1 MCKLFDQKIFVILP
15 ENYLLILTYDLTSAL
30 APSGNIYD
38 ISGPVLSVY
47 LELSVSGVVLGTSL
61 GSSSLH

>member
-1 MCKLFDQKIFVILP
+1 MLKLFDQKIFVILP

-38 ISGPVLSVY
+38 VSGPALCVY
-47 LELSVSGVVLGTSL
+47 LEFRVSGIVLGTSL
-61 GSSSLH
+61 SSSSSH